1 MNRRAISILAVLA
14 MLCTM
19 FTFAMPATAEAT
31 ELALN
36 FPKYADHANHPDQKE
51 WLIQDA
57 ADWKAMMATAD
68 ATAVGEEYFSGHT
81 FHLTADV
88 DFSQTEWLP
97 PMGEGRYF
105 GGTINGHGFGFNELK
120 IYEGDGVF
128 DASYNHKDAEGTGM
142 FQRLGNCTFID
153 FGVNS
158 GCVHRATGG
167 VRTSVT
173 TFGSLKNGYKPT
185 FTRVWSGMELRH
197 VNTGSVSALAVPA
210 DAAYNEDITVNGYVF
225 DGKISTNRRNAF
237 SLIGCIEGE
246 TRVITGGLKLTNI
259 ITDAQMYTNTRS
271 PQHPQLN
278 GENSLAAGAV
288 SAPGE
293 TIATAYYSSLFSSNA
308 NTQMN
313 EAIVENIYTVSYPN
327 VVSYFGRGGDTRTI
341 DKRMVTE
348 SALEAAWT
356 ANKNPSQSAAEP
368 VFFTLKNGKIR
379 PTAESKNMIVKVT
392 LTGIK
397 DKVYYLNANTTYDL
411 AETFG
416 KNDQQTFKINAETVT
431 ALVLGS
437 EDVTIEVTTDC
448 THNGYTVTEGENANE
463 HIRRCAI
470 CGYDKVET
478 CSAQQNCTVNAIT
491 EEQLAAGEMATH
503 SGTCDFCG
511 EAFTVACAVDY
522 VLSAKANKEAHWDYS
537 ACPCGRENV
546 EHTNTAPVL
555 SGDATGDD
563 KIDLLDAVRILKKSV
578 QSGEVE
584 KERNAD
590 VDGDNAIQPLDA
602 LLAIRI
608 WFGNKEAIKQADATA
623 ARINAENLF
632 NSKDVTKQ
640 SLKMDGTEGDVAG
653 YVVSDPIA
661 VQKGEKLAFG
671 PVRLTAPVI
680 GYFYDAEGNP
690 LQLINHTNVKV
701 EYTFEEG
708 KALVSI
714 DVPADAGS
722 VRFQMATEEADQFY
736 LRLNTAIT
744 GMDYEER
751 FEGETIENPLKGRTF
766 LTVGDSLCAA
776 SNDPRIDGLRG
787 WAQRI
792 RDTFGAVVTNSAKG
806 GSSLSTDAMT
816 TDDDTGRYIF
826 NQLIQHNGT
835 KNFDYILLEGGVN
848 DSNSSLNAPI
858 GTFLPKTDP
867 NAYDPAYF
875 DTAET
880 MAGGMEKLIY
890 NTIKEHGDTAA
901 IGYMT
906 LYEMPH
912 ASGFSNSRGHLE
924 AAKEICEKW
933 GIEYLDLLELLP
945 EEKFD
950 TQDLTSDNVHAIA
963 EGYDI
968 MQTYINEFVPQM
980 RPISQEIYNKVHEDK
995 GFDKTEDGGPLNTA
1009 EENPYKDSLKIL
1021 AIGNSFSQDATVYFW
1036 GIANSY
1042 GVENVVVENLSIGGC
1057 SLDTHYE
1064 NITNNNAAYGYY
1076 KWTSANG
1083 GVSVNGENKS
1093 IAEALAEED
1102 WDIITL
1108 QQASGENL
1116 VFSTEDATKYDPT
1129 AGEPI
1134 DTYSKLDE
1142 IIAYLQENKPNAKI
1156 LWHMTWAYGIGSTHK
1171 AFAAYGND
1179 QMVMYNSL
1187 LDRAQELTETHN
1199 ALEGVLP
1206 SGAAIQN
1213 LRGFALLDS
1222 AKSGT
1227 TITRDGYHLN
1237 KGIGRYTAAL
1247 TWYCYITGA
1256 DPREVNCIPDN
1267 EYATDIETY
1276 RSAIAESVYNAIRNP
1291 YNK

>member
-19 FTFAMPATAEAT
+19 FTFAMPAIAEAT

-105 GGTINGHGFGFNELK
+105 GGTINGHGNGFNDLK

-128 DASYNHKDAEGTGM
+128 DAIYNHKDAEGTGM

-210 DAAYNEDITVNGYVF
+210 DAAYDEDITVNGYVF

-246 TRVITGGLKLTNI
+246 TRVITGDLKLTNI
-259 ITDAQMYTNTRS
+259 ITDAQMYTNDMS
-271 PQHPQLN
+271 PKQPQLN

-293 TIATAYYSSLFSSNA
+293 TIATAYYSSLFYSDSNS
-308 NTQMN
+308 QMN
-313 EAIVENIYTVSYPN
+313 SSVVENIYTVSYPN

-356 ANKNPSQSAAEP
+356 INKNPSAAADP
-368 VFFTLKNGKIR
+368 VYFTLKNGKIR
-379 PTAESKNMIVKVT
+379 PVAEDTNMIVKVT

-416 KNDQQTFKINAETVT
+416 KNEQQTFKVNNETLT
-431 ALVLGS
+431 TLELGK
-437 EDVTIEVTTDC
+437 EDVTIEVTTEC
-448 THNGYTVTEGENANE
+448 THTGSTATKGANANE
-463 HIRRCAI
+463 HTRVCAL

-546 EHTNTAPVL
+546 EHTNTALVL

-608 WFGNKEAIKQADATA
+608 WFGNKEAIKKADATA

-680 GYFYDAEGNP
+680 GYFYDAEGTP
-690 LQLINHTNVKV
+690 LQLINHTKVKV
-701 EYTFEEG
+701 GYTFEEG

-714 DVPADAGS
+714 DVPANAET
-722 VRFQMATEEADQFY
+722 VRFQMATEEKEQFY
-736 LRLNTAIT
+736 LRVNTAIT
-744 GMDYEER
+744 GMDYENR
-751 FEGETIENPLKGRTF
+751 FEGKVENPLKGRTF

-776 SNDPRIDGLRG
+776 SNDPLIDGLRG

-792 RDTFGAVVTNSAKG
+792 RDTFGANVTNSAKG
-806 GSSLSTDAMT
+806 GSTLSTAAWKAEAAGGSNT
-816 TDDDTGRYIF
+816 HYIF
-826 NQLIQHNGT
+826 GQLNQHSGA

-848 DSNSSLNAPI
+848 DHRIHNTLSQSQPSKYLEAPI
-858 GTFLPKTDP
+858 GEIVEDS
-867 NAYDPAYF
+867 YDPADF
-875 DTAET
+875 APENTL
-880 MAGGMEKLIY
+880 AGGMERLIY
-890 NTIKEHGDTAA
+890 KAIKDHGDTAA
-901 IGYMT
+901 LGYIA
-906 LYEMPH
+906 LYRMSTST
-912 ASGFSNSRGHLE
+912 SGFDNAKGHLDM
-924 AAKEICEKW
+924 AKRICDKW
-933 GIEYLDLLELLP
+933 GIPYVDFYNEPIEGFNP
-945 EEKFD
+945 AAGVH
-950 TQDLTSDNVHAIA
+950 TSDDCHAIA
-963 EGYDI
+963 EGYDL
-968 MQTYINEFVPQM
+968 MQPRINELCLEM
-980 RPISQEIYNKVHEDK
+980 RPVSKEIYDKVHVVGERPEAK
-995 GFDKTEDGGPLNTA
+995 EGGGPLYTA

-1021 AIGNSFSQDATVYFW
+1021 AIGNSFSQDASKYLW
-1036 GIANSY
+1036 GIAKSY
-1042 GVENVVVENLSIGGC
+1042 GTKNVVVGSVQIGGC

-1064 NITNNNAAYGYY
+1064 NIVNNSNAYAYY
-1076 KWTSANG
+1076 KWT
-1083 GVSVNGENKS
+1083 
-1093 IAEALAEED
+1093 AEDHVITSNTAISTALKDED
-1102 WDIITL
+1102 
-1108 QQASGENL
+1108 
-1116 VFSTEDATKYDPT
+1116 
-1129 AGEPI
+1129 
-1134 DTYSKLDE
+1134 
-1142 IIAYLQENKPNAKI
+1142 
-1156 LWHMTWAYGIGSTHK
+1156 
-1171 AFAAYGND
+1171 
-1179 QMVMYNSL
+1179 
-1187 LDRAQELTETHN
+1187 
-1199 ALEGVLP
+1199 
-1206 SGAAIQN
+1206 
-1213 LRGFALLDS
+1213 
-1222 AKSGT
+1222 
-1227 TITRDGYHLN
+1227 
-1237 KGIGRYTAAL
+1237 
-1247 TWYCYITGA
+1247 
-1256 DPREVNCIPDN
+1256 
-1267 EYATDIETY
+1267 
-1276 RSAIAESVYNAIRNP
+1276 
-1291 YNK
+1291 

>member
-19 FTFAMPATAEAT
+19 FTFAMPATAGAT
-31 ELALN
+31 ELALD

-68 ATAVGEEYFSGHT
+68 AAAAGEEYFKGHT
-81 FHLTADV
+81 FHLTDDV

-97 PMGEGRYF
+97 PMGEGKYF
-105 GGTINGHGFGFNELK
+105 SGTINGHGNGFNDLK

-128 DASYNHKDAEGTGM
+128 DAIYNHKDAEGTGM

-153 FGVNS
+153 FGINS

-197 VNTGSVSALAVPA
+197 TNTGSVSALAVPA
-210 DAAYNEDITVNGYVF
+210 DAAYDEAITVNGYVF

-246 TRVITGGLKLTNI
+246 ARVITGDLKLTNI
-259 ITDAQMYTNTRS
+259 ITDAQMYTNDMS
-271 PQHPQLN
+271 PKQPQLN

-293 TIATAYYSSLFSSNA
+293 TIATAYYSSLFSSNV

-379 PTAESKNMIVKVT
+379 PTAESTNMIVKVT

-397 DKVYYLNANTTYDL
+397 DEVRYLNANTEYDL
-411 AETFG
+411 AENNLQKFEVKEGTCEINGG
-416 KNDQQTFKINAETVT
+416 K
-431 ALVLGS
+431 LVLGK
-437 EDVTIEVTTDC
+437 EDVTIEVTADC
-448 THNGYTVTEGENANE
+448 GHTGSVVTKGENANE
-463 HIRRCAI
+463 HTRVCAT

-491 EEQLAAGEMATH
+491 EEQLASGEKATH
-503 SGTCDFCG
+503 NGTCDFCG
-511 EAFTVACAVDY
+511 EAFTVACDVDY
-522 VLSAKANKEAHWDYS
+522 VLSAEANKEAYWDYS

-546 EHTNTAPVL
+546 EHKDTAKIMC
-555 SGDATGDD
+555 GDVTGDSAV
-563 KIDLLDAVRILKKSV
+563 DLLDAVRMLKKIV
-578 QSGEVE
+578 QIGDIAKV
-584 KERNAD
+584 RNAD
-590 VDGDNAIQPLDA
+590 VDGDNILASQDVV
-602 LLAIRI
+602 LAIRI
-608 WFGNKEAIKQADATA
+608 WLGNGEAKKVANQTE
-623 ARINAENLF
+623 ARVNAENLF
-632 NSKDVTKQ
+632 NSNAVTKRN
-640 SLKMDGTEGDVAG
+640 LKMDGTEGNVAG
-653 YVVSDPIA
+653 YVVSKPIA
-661 VQKGEKLAFG
+661 VHPGEKLSFG
-671 PVRLTAPVI
+671 PVRLTAPVM

-708 KALVSI
+708 KALASI
-714 DVPADAGS
+714 DAPAGAET
-722 VRFQMATEEADQFY
+722 VRFQMAAEEADQFY

-751 FEGETIENPLKGRTF
+751 FEGKEIENPLKGRTF

-816 TDDDTGRYIF
+816 TEDDTGRYIF

-1042 GVENVVVENLSIGGC
+1042 GAKNVVVENLSIGGC

-1064 NITNNNAAYGYY
+1064 NITNNNALYGYY

-1083 GVSVNGENKS
+1083 GVSVHGENKS

-1102 WDIITL
+1102 WDIITV
-1108 QQASGENL
+1108 QQASDQNL
-1116 VFSTEDATKYDPT
+1116 VFDTEGNPYDPS
-1129 AGEPI
+1129 GNPV

-1142 IIAYLQENKPNAKI
+1142 IIAYLQENEPGAKI
-1156 LWHMTWAYGIGSTHK
+1156 LWHMTWAYGINSTHK
-1171 AFAAYGND
+1171 GFQSYGND

-1187 LDRAQELTETHN
+1187 LDRAQELTAKHT

-1256 DPREVNCIPDN
+1256 DPREVTYTPDN
-1267 EYATDIETY
+1267 EYVTDIETY
-1276 RSAIAESVYNAIRNP
+1276 RNAIADSVYNAIRNP